1 MEAAIPAK
9 MFVGNLNF
17 KTTKDDLLEIL
28 SEVGRP
34 VDVFLP
40 LDRTT
45 GKPRGFAFVEYATEE
60 DLDKAIA
67 LLNGR
72 EVAGRTLKANKAD
85 ERPRRVAGPRQGP
98 PPSRPKAEHGRPR
111 ESFQVDFVAEP
122 FDFEDMRNS
131 RGKGSRRNLRAK
143 KRSL

>member
-17 KTTKDDLLEIL
+17 KTTKDDLVEVL

-45 GKPRGFAFVEYATEE
+45 GKPRGFAFVEFATEDE
-60 DLDKAIA
+60 LEKAIA

-85 ERPRRVAGPRQGP
+85 ERPRRSPGPHQGP
-98 PPSRPKAEHGRPR
+98 APARPR
-111 ESFQVDFVAEP
+111 ADFGKPRDPFPSEFASEP
-122 FDFEDMRNS
+122 FDFDDMRNG

>member
-1 MEAAIPAK
+1 

-17 KTTKDDLLEIL
+17 KTTKDDLIEIL

-45 GKPRGFAFVEYATEE
+45 GKPRGFAFVEFAAEE
-60 DLDKAIA
+60 DLEKAIA

-85 ERPRRVAGPRQGP
+85 ERPRRAAGPRQGP
-98 PPSRPKAEHGRPR
+98 PPSRPRGDNGRQR
-111 ESFQVDFVAEP
+111 ESFQVDFAPEP
-122 FDFEDMRNS
+122 FDFDDLRNG